1 MKLISLTSSDKC
13 VLSNDTKA
21 TIFAITDI
29 NIYFPVVTL
38 SCQDNE
44 KLLQQLKSDF
54 KRTIN

>member
-13 VLSNDTKA
+13 VFSNDTKT

-29 NIYFPVVTL
+29 KLYFPVVTL
-38 SCQDNE
+38 SSQDNE
-44 KLLQQLKSDF
+44 KLLQQLKSSF